1 MYRRKVSPTS
11 LTVLKLLCALI
22 LLLPPGL
29 QAEEES
35 AVVAVPY
42 IEMRTGPGRGY
53 PVFHV
58 AEQGEQLLPDKR
70 RTDWVRVTTTA
81 RRPVRGWI
89 HVTDLAHL
97 RSHEGEGLAGTAND
111 RFDTRRWQ
119 WSASGGDFG
128 GASAISTALAF
139 RATRNIALEVQGTQ
153 VLGKFSDGWMASM
166 VVRHTPF
173 PDSRFSPYFQ
183 LGGGLLA
190 TKPFS
195 TVARNAD
202 RKDNTL
208 TVGGGLNIFLARRFM
223 FVMDYRRH
231 SVITSRDQLEE
242 INEWKLGIN
251 VFF

>member
-1 MYRRKVSPTS
+1 MVR
-11 LTVLKLLCALI
+11 LLVGYI
-22 LLLPPGL
+22 LLAGTLL
-29 QAEEES
+29 QPLELYAVES
-35 AVVAVPY
+35 NVVVAVPF

-58 AEQGEQLLPDKR
+58 VAQDEQLVLEKR
-70 RTDWVRVTTTA
+70 RTDWIRVTTTD
-81 RRPVRGWI
+81 RRPTQGWI
-89 HVTDLAHL
+89 HVSDLERIQSDSGDTL
-97 RSHEGEGLAGTAND
+97 TSAGD
-111 RFDTRRWQ
+111 GRFDTRRWQ

-139 RATRNIALEVQGTQ
+139 RATKNIALELQGTQ
-153 VLGKFSDGWMASM
+153 ILGKFSDGWMASM
-166 VVRHTPF
+166 MVRHTPF
-173 PDSRFSPYFQ
+173 PNSRFSPYFQ

-195 TVARNAD
+195 TVAQFAD
-202 RKDNTL
+202 RKDNAL